1 MATVSDITE
10 RLRATLTGQP
20 GLEKSLKIDFKGEG
34 FIHVDGAVVSND
46 DAPADC
52 TVIIGR
58 EDLEAMAKGQLD
70 PMAAMMRGRLKI
82 QGDMSVAM
90 KLQSLLRGRG

>member
-1 MATVSDITE
+1 MATVSQITD
-10 RLRATLTGQP
+10 RLRAALQGEP
-20 GLEKSLKIDFKGEG
+20 GLGKTLKIDFKGEG
-34 FIHVDGAVVSND
+34 VIHVDGAQVTND

-52 TVIIGR
+52 TVLISR
-58 EDLEAMAKGQLD
+58 EDLEAMAKGELD

-90 KLQSLLRGRG
+90 KLQSMLRTRN

>member
-1 MATVSDITE
+1 MATVQDITD
-10 RLRATLTGQP
+10 RLRS
-20 GLEKSLKIDFKGEG
+20 GLQGHEGLGRSLKIDFKGEG
-34 FIHVDGAVVSND
+34 FIHVDGQVVSND

-52 TVIIGR
+52 TVVVSR

-70 PMAAMMRGRLKI
+70 PMSAMLRGRLKI

-90 KLQSLLRGRG
+90 KLQAMLRARG

>member
-1 MATVSDITE
+1 MASVSDITE
-10 RLRATLTGQP
+10 RMRTALAGEP
-20 GLEKSLKIDFKGEG
+20 GLGKSLKIDFKGEG
-34 FIHVDGAVVSND
+34 FIHVDGAHVTND

-52 TVIIGR
+52 TVVIAR
-58 EDLEAMAKGQLD
+58 EDLEAMAKGELD

-90 KLQSLLRGRG
+90 KLQSMLRTRS

>member
-10 RLRATLTGQP
+10 RLRGALAGQE
-20 GLEKSLKIDFKGEG
+20 GLGKSLKIDFKGEG
-34 FIHVDGAVVSND
+34 YIHVVGATVTND

-52 TVIIGR
+52 TVVISR
-58 EDLEAMAKGQLD
+58 EDLEAMARGQLD

-82 QGDMSVAM
+82 AGDMMVAM
-90 KLQSLLRGRG
+90 KLQSMLRTRD